1 MFKKKISNIKYLESE
16 SIFIIREIFA
26 ETNNPV
32 MLYSVGK
39 DSSVLLH
46 LAKKAFYPDP
56 IPFPLLHVDTTWKF
70 QDMYKLRDKVSR
82 DKNINL
88 IVFKNK
94 EALKN
99 KINPFD
105 HGELHTEKWKTEGLK
120 SALEIYNFDAA
131 IAGARRDE
139 EKSRAKERIFSFRTK
154 NHIWDPKKQRPEV
167 WSIYNA
173 FKNKGESIR
182 VFPLSNWTEIDIWEY
197 IKQEKIEISE
207 LYFAADR
214 LCVERNGLLFMVDD
228 NRFRFNKNEIPKKR
242 KIRFRTLGCYPLTA
256 AIESKAKN
264 LSDIIKETLS
274 SKSSERRGRLVDKG
288 KKSSLEM
295 KKKQGYF

>member
-88 IVFKNK
+88 IVYKNK

-105 HGELHTEKWKTEGLK
+105 HGELHNEKWKTEGLK

-264 LSDIIKETLS
+264 LSDIIKEILS
-274 SKSSERRGRLVDKG
+274 SKSSERKGRLVDKG

>member
-1 MFKKKISNIKYLESE
+1 MIC
-16 SIFIIREIFA
+16 
-26 ETNNPV
+26 
-32 MLYSVGK
+32 
-39 DSSVLLH
+39 
-46 LAKKAFYPDP
+46 
-56 IPFPLLHVDTTWKF
+56 
-70 QDMYKLRDKVSR
+70 
-82 DKNINL
+82 
-88 IVFKNK
+88 
-94 EALKN
+94 
-99 KINPFD
+99 
-105 HGELHTEKWKTEGLK
+105 
-120 SALEIYNFDAA
+120 

-228 NRFRFNKNEIPKKR
+228 NRFRFNKDEIPKKR

-264 LSDIIKETLS
+264 LSDIIKEILS
-274 SKSSERRGRLVDKG
+274 SKSSERKGRLVDKG

>member
-1 MFKKKISNIKYLESE
+1 MLKKKISNIKYLESE

-88 IVFKNK
+88 IVYKNK
-94 EALKN
+94 EALKK

-120 SALEIYNFDAA
+120 SVLEIYNFDAA

-288 KKSSLEM
+288 RKSSLEI